1 MGATGD
7 FGTGA
12 VGQALDRLRDT
23 LGPDRVLDHRQTAQ
37 EIQQRSLNPTSDRA
51 PRILVRPQSTEE
63 CRLAIE
69 VLGSAGAHPRPIASL
84 TTFWEPPSGNAEV
97 AIDTLGIRTPAHVD
111 VDARIGCVGAGTTVR
126 EVDRQARANGLCLV
140 AYPDSDGS
148 ATVGSVAAVACT
160 AGLGLGRLQ
169 PVEQIVGLTI
179 VTPDATIVKT
189 GAAWRLG
196 HGGIAHGMP
205 DPTGIFLGSQGRF
218 GVVAEVLLALAP
230 APFLAARTWQETWQ
244 PLPSL
249 AGSLRRAR
257 AEIDRGVVDSLRLE
271 AVGAGGA
278 QPRAVEWFVR
288 CWASDSTEVA
298 DQHGASIAKRLGARD
313 AHAWIESPAG
323 RRGELPD
330 HDARYSM
337 PPGSHRERTGRDGFV
352 GVEVNVNWGEQLDG
366 ALRVFDDLFATVGK
380 VRPGH
385 LRLGIY
391 PGPHAVSI
399 GVQAMVSGG
408 ATTPAAVRDAMA
420 RFVEPLS
427 DLGAIPYRA
436 GRLWSAVVER
446 QEHDDPACALIRR
459 LGLATA
465 GS

>member
-12 VGQALDRLRDT
+12 VGRALDRLRET
-23 LGPDRVLDHRQTAQ
+23 LGPDRVLDQHRTAE
-37 EIQQRSLNPTSDRA
+37 EIQQRSLNPTSDPA
-51 PRILVRPQSTEE
+51 PQILVRPQSTEE
-63 CRLAIE
+63 CRFAID
-69 VLGSAGAHPRPIASL
+69 VLGSAGCHPRPIASL
-84 TTFWEPPSGNAEV
+84 TTFWEPASGGGEV

-111 VDARIGCVGAGTTVR
+111 VDARIGRFGAGATVR

-160 AGLGLGRLQ
+160 AGLGLGRVQ

-179 VTPDATIVKT
+179 VTPDATIVRT

-230 APFLAARTWQETWQ
+230 APFLAARRWQEAWQ

-249 AGSLRRAR
+249 VESLRQAR
-257 AEIDRGVVDSLRLE
+257 AEIDRGVVDSVRLE
-271 AVGAGGA
+271 AVAAGDA
-278 QPRAVEWFVR
+278 PPRVLEWFVR
-288 CWASDSTEVA
+288 CWAPDAAQVA
-298 DQHGASIAKRLGARD
+298 DQHGASIAKRLGARN
-313 AHAWIESPAG
+313 AQAWIESSAG
-323 RRGELPD
+323 QRGELPD

-366 ALRVFDDLFATVGK
+366 ALRVFEDLFATVAK

-391 PGPHAVSI
+391 PGPLAVSI

-420 RFVEPLS
+420 PFVERLS

-446 QEHDDPACALIRR
+446 QEHEDPACALTRR
-459 LGLATA
+459 LGLAPA
-465 GS
+465 DS